1 MHQTALNM
9 SAAELSLHKTF
20 TSMTESEG
28 KAAGTDEL
36 ISFIDFCLI
45 TAKNAVISLLLH
57 LFLLPSTSLFLPILL
72 PRISP
77 SSFCLLFLLP
87 LQSQVDVQAGRL
99 FSNQVRIAGID
110 WWMVCP

>member
-45 TAKNAVISLLLH
+45 TAKNTVISMLLH
-57 LFLLPSTSLFLPILL
+57 LFLLPLHCSSRFSFPVF
-72 PRISP
+72 PPHP
-77 SSFCLLFLLP
+77 SACYFSFPSNLRLMCR
-87 LQSQVDVQAGRL
+87 QAGCSLTR
-99 FSNQVRIAGID
+99 SE
-110 WWMVCP
+110 